1 MVSNKNEALARVPL
15 FASLTP
21 SEIDALAQRTLERRF
36 TAGDVLFRE
45 GDPCYGF
52 FVLARGGVKIF
63 KTSAGGREI
72 MLAVE
77 KAPSS
82 VAEIPMFD
90 GGPYPATVS
99 AISDVI
105 AYLISKQDFRKV
117 CLQNPEVAL
126 KVLAVVGKRLRQLV
140 GVVERVSFGS
150 VRQRLAQM
158 LLDLSRQEAR
168 NPFPLALTH
177 QEMASRLGTVREVIS
192 RNLSRFQAEGLL
204 CIEKRQVLLSD
215 PTGLKREA
223 ETEL

>member
-1 MVSNKNEALARVPL
+1 
-15 FASLTP
+15 
-21 SEIDALAQRTLERRF
+21 
-36 TAGDVLFRE
+36 
-45 GDPCYGF
+45 
-52 FVLARGGVKIF
+52 
-63 KTSAGGREI
+63 